1 MTEMI
6 MIVVRIIIWSIVVP
20 FLLGQLVY
28 MLGRDSEEVSAVS
41 KKLAYGFMLMC
52 VIFFVFAVPMITLRL
67 HFHVLVYSWVFIT
80 VVLCILSVIYGL
92 RNAKVKQDEASAVQ
106 EEKKVKAGA
115 DVFTVMVWTAA
126 VLMIAFQT
134 YLLTFNMHVDT
145 DDARFVAEA
154 VEAVDY
160 DTMLIRHAITNEYIG
175 RVAGE
180 QTKEVTAPYPLF
192 IALMSKLYGIHPAIC
207 AHTVFPAL
215 FIPLCY
221 VVFGIIGA
229 HVFEGDMLKRGL
241 FLLFL
246 SVIHLFSFETI
257 YASGYTLLTIIW
269 QGRSILAMIMLPLL
283 WYFLMR
289 VSDSERVRREDYV
302 YILMA
307 AVACA
312 MLSNM
317 GAVLAGVMT
326 AVYAVVNGV
335 RLRSFKTCVFM
346 GLCMVP
352 DVVCVLITRL
362 LRLYFERM

>member
-1 MTEMI
+1 MMEMI
-6 MIVVRIIIWSIVVP
+6 MIVVRIIIWSVVVP

-41 KKLAYGFMLMC
+41 KKFAYGFMLMC
-52 VIFFVFAVPMITLRL
+52 VIFFVLAVPMITLRL
-67 HFHVLVYSWVFIT
+67 HFHVLMYSWILT
-80 VVLCILSVIYGL
+80 VAVLCILSVVFGV
-92 RNAKVKQDEASAVQ
+92 RNAR
-106 EEKKVKAGA
+106 AGA
-115 DVFTVMVWTAA
+115 GKASDKSKEKNAGTGADAFAVTVWIAA

-160 DTMLIRHAITNEYIG
+160 DTMLLRHAITNEYIG

-229 HVFEGDMLKRGL
+229 HVFGGDVLKRGL

-289 VSDSERVRREDYV
+289 ISDSDRVRRKDYV

-317 GAVLAGVMT
+317 GAVLGGVMT
-326 AVYAVVNGV
+326 TVYAVVNGV
-335 RLRSFKTCVFM
+335 RLRSVKTCVCM

-352 DVVCVLITRL
+352 DFLCVLITRL

>member
-1 MTEMI
+1 MI
-6 MIVVRIIIWSIVVP
+6 IIIVRIIIWSLVVP
-20 FLLGQLVY
+20 FLLGQLLCILA
-28 MLGRDSEEVSAVS
+28 MDDEEGTVISR
-41 KKLAYGFMLMC
+41 KLAYGFMLMC
-52 VIFFVFAVPMITLRL
+52 VIFFVLAVPMITLRI
-67 HFHVLVYSWVFIT
+67 HFHVLMYSWVFIT
-80 VVLCILSVIYGL
+80 VVLCILSAVFGV
-92 RNAKVKQDEASAVQ
+92 RNVKNKQGETSAVPG
-106 EEKKVKAGA
+106 EKKMKAGT
-115 DVFTVMVWTAA
+115 DVFTVFVWTAA
-126 VLMIAFQT
+126 VLMIVFQT

-145 DDARFVAEA
+145 DDARFIAEA

-160 DTMLIRHAITNEYIG
+160 DTMLLRHAITNEYIG
-175 RVAGE
+175 IVAGE

-229 HVFEGDMLKRGL
+229 HVFEGDLLKRGM

-246 SVIHLFSFETI
+246 SVVHLFSFETI

-289 VSDSERVRREDYV
+289 VSEGDRPGRRDYIF
-302 YILMA
+302 ILA
-307 AVACA
+307 AVLACA

-317 GAVLAGVMT
+317 GAVLAAAMT
-326 AVYAVVNGV
+326 AVYALVNGV
-335 RLRSFKTCVFM
+335 RLRSFKTCVLM
-346 GLCMVP
+346 GLCTVP
-352 DVVCVLITRL
+352 DIACVLITRL